1 MKKIRWVIGDPNLLN
16 IKSSLMTNEDGS
28 VAKNAN
34 AAMHEEDHEVVAF
47 HENSHDSGLELRSSS
62 RRINRCNQLDNSVS
76 LESQEVIEMCIN
88 IEPQPAEEIPDLLFE
103 EDEEENSEEKIID
116 EQEISLVVADFETP
130 SSNQP
135 LPEVEQ
141 VIPSLVHFETELTS
155 EEPQPAEEIPD
166 LLFEEDEEENS
177 EEKII
182 DEQEISLVVADF
194 ETPSSNQPLPEVEQ
208 VTPSLV
214 HFETELTSEEPQPAE
229 EIPDLLF
236 EEDEEENSEEKIIDE
251 QEISSA
257 TCRRRYQIFLEEV
270 RRRDFEEKISN
281 DQEISLVVADFG
293 NPIINQPL
301 PEVEQVT
308 PSLVHFETELTSEE
322 PQPAEEIPDLLFEE
336 DEEENSE
343 EKIIDEQEISLVVA
357 DFESPTSNQPLPEV
371 EQVTPSLVHFETELT
386 SEEPQPAEEIPDLL
400 FEEDEEENSEEK
412 IIDEQEISLVVAD
425 FETPSSNQPLPEVEQ
440 VTPSLVH
447 FETELTSEAS
457 TNEDGLNLWDLPRL
471 HRAAY
476 KNKIQKLQSLL
487 KKRRVDINKK
497 DVEGRTALHY
507 GCLAGRIQVVRLI
520 LDADGKITI
529 DRFGRSPVFMAIKN
543 GHLDIV
549 KVFYGIEFD
558 FNRPDHAGTTP
569 LHYAIFRKKM
579 EIAEYLVKQ
588 VHVNVNA
595 RDMHISTP
603 LHEAVLAGLP
613 NVVLLLV
620 KNGAETEIR
629 EIIGKTPLLLAI
641 VKGEEECVEI
651 LLRYGAEI
659 YRTRCSSLAEDKAL
673 QFRQKR
679 IYEMLQTYRSKHER
693 RIEFIDPNLLNIKSS
708 LMTNEDGSVT
718 ENANAA
724 MHEEDNEVVAFHENS
739 HDSGLELSSSS
750 RRIDRCNQL
759 DNSVSLE
766 SQEVIEICIN
776 IEPQPAEEI
785 PDLLFEE
792 DGEEYSGEEIID
804 EQEISLVMAD
814 FETSSSNQPWP
825 EVEQVT
831 PSLVQFEAELTSAE
845 PQPAEEIPDL
855 LFEEDGEEYSEEEII
870 DEQEISLVM
879 ADFETSSSNQ
889 PLPEVQQVTP
899 SLVQFE
905 AELTSAEPQPAEEIP
920 DLLFEEDEEEYS
932 EEEIVGEQEVSL
944 VFADFE
950 TQSSNQPEVEQV
962 TPSLIQLE
970 AELTSAEPRPA
981 EEIPDLLFEEDEEEY
996 SEEEIVGEQEVS
1008 LVFADFETQSSN
1020 QPEVEQ
1026 VTPSLIQLEAE
1037 LTSAEPQT
1045 AEEIPDLLFEE
1056 DEEENPEE
1064 EIIDEQEISLVF
1076 ADFETP
1082 TSNQPLLEVEQVT
1095 PSLIQLEVELTSAEP
1110 QSAEEIP
1117 DLLFEE
1123 NEEEY
1128 SGEEIVD
1135 ELEISLVFADFE
1147 TKSSNQ
1153 PEDEKVTPSL
1163 IQLEAELT
1171 SAEPQPAEETPDLLF
1186 EEDEEEYSEVKVID
1200 QLEISLVLA
1209 DSETKLSNQPEDE
1222 KVTPSFIQLEAE
1234 LTSAEPQPAEDI
1246 PDLLFEEDE
1255 EEPSVVLEPPLPFS
1269 SSAPIDVNQISSDP
1283 SEKPKQELPVYKEEA
1298 SVWNNNV
1305 IQEKEKSLSINIWD
1319 IPTSIKL
1326 VPQGDEGSTSSE
1338 QFAGGSL
1345 EKQYPS
1351 ENEKGNLDNG
1361 LTLFAGNNAASSK
1374 KLGPYYNV
1382 VLSRTGISVYD
1393 EEAEK
1398 LKTNCNQFVKLLEEI
1413 ECSFNY
1419 FDDGFKRI
1427 ESRLHGAGKQRMEKE
1442 DVVHE
1447 NKRLALL
1454 NEELCK
1460 KVEVLSKHLEQ
1471 EVNMQKGMREY
1482 QFNLETDNE
1491 QLRLQADK
1499 LMKDKNK
1506 DEVLLGLLE
1515 KENEELLVKSFK
1527 LNELEIQEKK
1537 TQEEMEK
1544 CLTELSKIEDIVKQ
1558 KDEERTHLEEGIFQ
1572 LQKKWETEHL
1582 RLLEAQEENDS
1593 LISKIS
1599 DYRVKL
1605 DHLERE
1611 HQLTQEVSKE
1621 QRGTISSLNLRKAD
1635 LSVEIDSLKFRLRSF
1650 VNLEEQNES
1659 LNEELRKA
1667 KNNLRAM
1674 ENVYTVSMADA
1685 IKFRGKYDEACYE
1698 LEGLQATIDLLSTE
1712 KKELSEKCDRLEN
1725 AMTREL
1731 FEHEG
1736 TLKSTDGKTKAL
1748 ESNLNLKNVPE
1759 DSSFWG
1765 NEAKR
1770 SKDYKTNFD

>member
-1 MKKIRWVIGDPNLLN
+1 MLSKF
-16 IKSSLMTNEDGS
+16 
-28 VAKNAN
+28 
-34 AAMHEEDHEVVAF
+34 F
-47 HENSHDSGLELRSSS
+47 HRS
-62 RRINRCNQLDNSVS
+62 
-76 LESQEVIEMCIN
+76 
-88 IEPQPAEEIPDLLFE
+88 
-103 EDEEENSEEKIID
+103 
-116 EQEISLVVADFETP
+116 T
-130 SSNQP
+130 
-135 LPEVEQ
+135 
-141 VIPSLVHFETELTS
+141 
-155 EEPQPAEEIPD
+155 
-166 LLFEEDEEENS
+166 
-177 EEKII
+177 
-182 DEQEISLVVADF
+182 
-194 ETPSSNQPLPEVEQ
+194 
-208 VTPSLV
+208 
-214 HFETELTSEEPQPAE
+214 
-229 EIPDLLF
+229 
-236 EEDEEENSEEKIIDE
+236 
-251 QEISSA
+251 
-257 TCRRRYQIFLEEV
+257 
-270 RRRDFEEKISN
+270 
-281 DQEISLVVADFG
+281 
-293 NPIINQPL
+293 
-301 PEVEQVT
+301 
-308 PSLVHFETELTSEE
+308 
-322 PQPAEEIPDLLFEE
+322 
-336 DEEENSE
+336 
-343 EKIIDEQEISLVVA
+343 
-357 DFESPTSNQPLPEV
+357 
-371 EQVTPSLVHFETELT
+371 
-386 SEEPQPAEEIPDLL
+386 
-400 FEEDEEENSEEK
+400 
-412 IIDEQEISLVVAD
+412 
-425 FETPSSNQPLPEVEQ
+425 
-440 VTPSLVH
+440 
-447 FETELTSEAS
+447 AS

-529 DRFGRSPVFMAIKN
+529 DRFGRSPIFMAIKN

-620 KNGAETEIR
+620 KSGAETEIR
-629 EIIGKTPLLLAI
+629 EMIGKTPLLLAI

-659 YRTRCSSLAEDKAL
+659 YRTRYSSLAEDKAL

-708 LMTNEDGSVT
+708 LMTNEDGSV
-718 ENANAA
+718 NAA

-739 HDSGLELSSSS
+739 HDSGLELRSSS
-750 RRIDRCNQL
+750 RRIDRCSQP

-814 FETSSSNQPWP
+814 FETSSSNQP

-831 PSLVQFEAELTSAE
+831 PSLIQLEAELTSAE

-855 LFEEDGEEYSEEEII
+855 LFEEDEEEYSEEEIVGG
-870 DEQEISLVM
+870 QEISLVF
-879 ADFETSSSNQ
+879 ADFETQSSNQ
-889 PLPEVQQVTP
+889 PQVEQVTP
-899 SLVQFE
+899 SLIQLE

-932 EEEIVGEQEVSL
+932 EEEIVGEQE
-944 VFADFE
+944 
-950 TQSSNQPEVEQV
+950 
-962 TPSLIQLE
+962 I
-970 AELTSAEPRPA
+970 
-981 EEIPDLLFEEDEEEY
+981 
-996 SEEEIVGEQEVS
+996 S

-1056 DEEENPEE
+1056 DEEEYSEE
-1064 EIIDEQEISLVF
+1064 EIVAEQEISLVF
-1076 ADFETP
+1076 ADFETQS
-1082 TSNQPLLEVEQVT
+1082 SNQPEVEQVT
-1095 PSLIQLEVELTSAEP
+1095 PSLNQLEAELTSAELHP
-1110 QSAEEIP
+1110 AEEIP

-1123 NEEEY
+1123 DAEEY
-1128 SGEEIVD
+1128 SGEEIVA
-1135 ELEISLVFADFE
+1135 EQEISLVFADFE
-1147 TKSSNQ
+1147 TQSSNQ
-1153 PEDEKVTPSL
+1153 PKVEQVTPSL

-1171 SAEPQPAEETPDLLF
+1171 SAEPQPAEE
-1186 EEDEEEYSEVKVID
+1186 
-1200 QLEISLVLA
+1200 
-1209 DSETKLSNQPEDE
+1209 
-1222 KVTPSFIQLEAE
+1222 
-1234 LTSAEPQPAEDI
+1234 I

-1255 EEPSVVLEPPLPFS
+1255 EEPSVLLEPPLAFS
-1269 SSAPIDVNQISSDP
+1269 SSAPIDVNQGSSDP

-1298 SVWNNNV
+1298 SEWNNNV
-1305 IQEKEKSLSINIWD
+1305 IQEKEKSLSINYWN
-1319 IPTSIKL
+1319 IPTSKEL
-1326 VPQGDEGSTSSE
+1326 VPKGDEGSTSLE
-1338 QFAGGSL
+1338 QIASGSL

-1351 ENEKGNLDNG
+1351 
-1361 LTLFAGNNAASSK
+1361 GNNAASSK
-1374 KLGPYYNV
+1374 KLGPYDKV
-1382 VLSRTGISVYD
+1382 VLSRTGTSVYD
-1393 EEAEK
+1393 EEAER
-1398 LKTNCNQFVKLLEEI
+1398 LKKNCNQFVKLLEEI

-1419 FDDGFKRI
+1419 LDDGFKRI
-1427 ESRLHGAGKQRMEKE
+1427 ESRLHGAAKQRVEKE

-1460 KVEVLSKHLEQ
+1460 KVEALSKQLEQ
-1471 EVNMQKGMREY
+1471 EVNMQKGMKEY

-1537 TQEEMEK
+1537 TQEEMKK

-1558 KDEERTHLEEGIFQ
+1558 KDEERTHIEEGIFQ

-1582 RLLEAQEENDS
+1582 GLLEAQDENDS
-1593 LISKIS
+1593 LISKIT

-1611 HQLTQEVSKE
+1611 HKLTQEVSIE

-1635 LSVEIDSLKFRLRSF
+1635 LSVEIDNLKFRLRSF

-1674 ENVYTVSMADA
+1674 ENVYTVSMVDA

-1698 LEGLQATIDLLSTE
+1698 LEGLQGTIDLLSAE
-1712 KKELSEKCDRLEN
+1712 KKELSEKCDRLEHE
-1725 AMTREL
+1725 MSREL
-1731 FEHEG
+1731 VEHG
-1736 TLKSTDGKTKAL
+1736 GKLSSTDGKTKAL

-1765 NEAKR
+1765 NEAER
-1770 SKDYKTNFD
+1770 SEDYKTNFD